1 MKSPTEQDA
10 ERFLSALEGSI
21 QELLTLSKVPI
32 ANPEQLKFDEYKKF
46 RDKTDECLSFLV
58 IIEGRIGEV
67 EGERKELL
75 TEQFDKLVV
84 ATWSVLMEGSFGFL
98 SVLSEREYLPIG
110 TKHVFQQELKTLS
123 EAEEVMTKNQNKR
136 FLSSNMT
143 ERRTKARN
151 ILDVVIERAP
161 ELLNMDALLDGDPTP
176 ETSADADSAPADG
189 GDPTP
194 ETSADEDSAPADDG
208 DPTPDTVADAGF
220 DRDANP

>member
-58 IIEGRIGEV
+58 IIEGRIGQV

-110 TKHVFQQELKTLS
+110 TRHVFQQELKTLS

-136 FLSSNMT
+136 K
-143 ERRTKARN
+143 RH
-151 ILDVVIERAP
+151 V
-161 ELLNMDALLDGDPTP
+161 
-176 ETSADADSAPADG
+176 
-189 GDPTP
+189 
-194 ETSADEDSAPADDG
+194 
-208 DPTPDTVADAGF
+208 
-220 DRDANP
+220 RDHSK